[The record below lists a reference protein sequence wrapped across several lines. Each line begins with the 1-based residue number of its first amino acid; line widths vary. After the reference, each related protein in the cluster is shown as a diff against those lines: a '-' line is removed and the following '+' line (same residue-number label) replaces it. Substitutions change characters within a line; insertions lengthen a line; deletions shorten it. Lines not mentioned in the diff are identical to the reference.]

1 MGDHIRRPTSV
12 TAARAGFG
20 GRDRQ
25 NPVGEATPPVT
36 APLTARRA
44 VEENGAAPPSVTHY
58 VRASSPVGGAKGD
71 FSTSFAALTSVEM
84 IREGIS
90 GNRCEKVDIFA
101 EGCYTISEKP
111 CHGEDYE
118 A

>member
-1 MGDHIRRPTSV
+1 MICLTLGALLGSCRTLIAP
-12 TAARAGFG
+12 FG
-20 GRDRQ
+20 GSGERSEPKGFYAFGGFWRQ
-25 NPVGEATPPVT
+25 GPPKPVGEATPPVT

-90 GNRCEKVDIFA
+90 GNRCE
-101 EGCYTISEKP
+101 G
-111 CHGEDYE
+111 
-118 A
+118 